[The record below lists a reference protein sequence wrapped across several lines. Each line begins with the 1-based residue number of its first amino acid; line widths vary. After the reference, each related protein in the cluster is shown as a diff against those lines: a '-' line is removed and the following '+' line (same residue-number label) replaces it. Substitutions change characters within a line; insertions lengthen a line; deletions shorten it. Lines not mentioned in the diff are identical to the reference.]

1 MSRTT
6 TSASAYEDKPAFK
19 NGCLIGL
26 QAGGVGAFIS
36 AIQTA
41 LGTHSRGASGF
52 LTRTGSTIGIF
63 GT

>member
-1 MSRTT
+1 MSGTP
-6 TSASAYEDKPAFK
+6 SAPTYEEKPAFK
-19 NGCLIGL
+19 NACLVGL

-36 AIQTA
+36 AIQSA